1 MPTVSTRKELPRP
14 SRSGKGVARGEAA
27 TGGHYS
33 TGQGCP
39 LASPDLSRN
48 SKAALYLLIGY
59 YTAACILRQK
69 LKTPKTFPCLTILL
83 KSYWNLGTQTEQSQ
97 PNQTHYPMITTIPVC

>member
-1 MPTVSTRKELPRP
+1 MRKALRVSNANSEHKKRVAKAQQVRQ
-14 SRSGKGVARGEAA
+14 RVARGEAA
-27 TGGHYS
+27 TGGHHYC

-39 LASPDLSRN
+39 LSSPDQSRN
-48 SKAALYLLIGY
+48 SKAIDY

-97 PNQTHYPMITTIPVC
+97 STKPTIP